1 MKVKN
6 KRREWSDLRCVEISP
21 AYYAGRAMV
30 TILRW
35 LFLVAI
41 AFIILYPLM
50 YMLSMAFRSP
60 EDFMDVTVIWLPK
73 TPTWDNFRTAVVD
86 VHLVDA
92 LKNTVL
98 IAVQSQS
105 LVAVERY
112 VFNSVFVAV
121 VSTGGYIL
129 LASMAGYAMAKM
141 KFPGKTVI
149 YRVIVFAILFRPE
162 VTALPQYMLMA
173 KTGMLD
179 TFWALILPTMSTSFG
194 VFLMSQFISAIPD
207 DVLEA
212 ARIDGAGEKYT
223 FFKIVLPMMR
233 PAWMTLMILTFISSW
248 NVTGAQFTYSE
259 SMKMLPTMMQ
269 QINTGGIIRTGVTAA
284 VSVLLMLP
292 PIGIFL
298 VCENAVVETM
308 AYSGIKS

>member
-1 MKVKN
+1 MKEKAINRSRSGNFFAFLLLAIFGVFIALPMYYSVINAFKP
-6 KRREWSDLRCVEISP
+6 ISELFLFP
-21 AYYAGRAMV
+21 PRFVVYHPTLDNFAE
-30 TILRW
+30 ILR
-35 LFLVAI
+35 
-41 AFIILYPLM
+41 
-50 YMLSMAFRSP
+50 
-60 EDFMDVTVIWLPK
+60 
-73 TPTWDNFRTAVVD
+73 
-86 VHLVDA
+86 
-92 LKNTVL
+92 
-98 IAVQSQS
+98 VQSQS
-105 LVAVERY
+105 LIPVERY
-112 VFNSVFVAV
+112 VFNSVFVTV
-121 VSTGGYIL
+121 VSTLGYIL
-129 LASMAGYAMAKM
+129 LASMAGYAMAKL

-149 YRVIVFAILFRPE
+149 NRIIVFAILFRPE

-194 VFLMSQFISAIPD
+194 VFLMTQFISAIPD

-212 ARIDGAGEKYT
+212 ARIDGAGEKYA

-233 PAWMTLMILTFISSW
+233 PAWLTLMILTFISSW

-292 PIGIFL
+292 PIVIFL
-298 VCENAVVETM
+298 FCENSVVETM

>member
-1 MKVKN
+1 M
-6 KRREWSDLRCVEISP
+6 REKTINRSRGGNFIAFLFLAVFGVFIALPMYYSIINAFKPISELFLFP
-21 AYYAGRAMV
+21 PRFVVYHPTLENFAE
-30 TILRW
+30 ILR
-35 LFLVAI
+35 
-41 AFIILYPLM
+41 
-50 YMLSMAFRSP
+50 
-60 EDFMDVTVIWLPK
+60 
-73 TPTWDNFRTAVVD
+73 
-86 VHLVDA
+86 
-92 LKNTVL
+92 
-98 IAVQSQS
+98 VQSQS

-141 KFPGKTVI
+141 SFPGKTVI
-149 YRVIVFAILFRPE
+149 NRIIVFAILFRPE

-212 ARIDGAGEKYT
+212 ARMDGAGEKYA
-223 FFKIVLPMMR
+223 FFKIVFPMMR

-292 PIGIFL
+292 PIVIFL
-298 VCENAVVETM
+298 FCENAVVETT

>member
-1 MKVKN
+1 M
-6 KRREWSDLRCVEISP
+6 REKTINRSRGGNFIAFLFLAVFGVFIALPMYYSIINAFKPISELFLFP
-21 AYYAGRAMV
+21 PRFVVYHPTLENFAE
-30 TILRW
+30 ILR
-35 LFLVAI
+35 
-41 AFIILYPLM
+41 
-50 YMLSMAFRSP
+50 
-60 EDFMDVTVIWLPK
+60 
-73 TPTWDNFRTAVVD
+73 
-86 VHLVDA
+86 
-92 LKNTVL
+92 
-98 IAVQSQS
+98 VQSQS

-141 KFPGKTVI
+141 SFPGKTVI
-149 YRVIVFAILFRPE
+149 NRIIVFAILFRPE

-212 ARIDGAGEKYT
+212 ARMDGAGEKYA
-223 FFKIVLPMMR
+223 FFKIVFPMMR

-292 PIGIFL
+292 PIVIFL
-298 VCENAVVETM
+298 ICENAVVETM